1 MLAVGRK
8 LSLLGAS
15 LVLLACEPGP
25 SVDPTSTTEAVLPAT
40 ESSRDFGDYIV
51 YFNALPTEQ
60 LTPEIA
66 RQYEIVRSK
75 SRALLNVSVR
85 KKEPDGSTT
94 STTGAVSASAINLNG
109 QLKPVTMREIREEQ
123 AVYYIG
129 ELSITDAEIL
139 IYTVDVTPSN
149 EPSRFTVRFKKQFF
163 TDED

>member
-1 MLAVGRK
+1 MLQIGRK

-15 LVLLACEPGP
+15 LVLYACGP
-25 SVDPTSTTEAVLPAT
+25 APEVDPTNTIEGVLPAT
-40 ESSRDFGDYIV
+40 ENSRDFGDYVV

-75 SRALLNVSVR
+75 SRALLNVSIH
-85 KKEPDGSTT
+85 KKEPDGS
-94 STTGAVSASAINLNG
+94 STAVTGAVSASAINLNG
-109 QLKPVTMREIREEQ
+109 QLKPMTLREIREEQ

-129 ELSITDAEIL
+129 ELAITDAEIL
-139 IYTVDVTPSN
+139 IYTIDVTPSN

-163 TDED
+163 VDE